1 MGDRNK
7 AWVDLLKSSN
17 TAPIIPKT
25 NKYQSDFFEHKFNA
39 SFLKLIQLKG
49 CHFEKDTCNSSVLF
63 SPELNSFQKNFI
75 YRPFSFGPHQELGW
89 VVLGPE
95 MMADLLHHL
104 LGGSPK
110 VQPLPLQHE
119 PTKVERR
126 TLENIN
132 GPLALSLR
140 EGLKGLLGIH
150 DCEMGAD
157 WDELGL
163 NNQLKKGGSYFRET
177 LTYTNST
184 TLRMDIF
191 LKVEAF
197 NPSQI

>member
-1 MGDRNK
+1 MADRNK
-7 AWVDLLKSSN
+7 AWIDLLKSSN

-39 SFLKLIQLKG
+39 SFLKLLQLKG
-49 CHFEKDTCNSSVLF
+49 CHFEKENCESSVLF
-63 SPELNSFQKNFI
+63 SPELNTFQSHFL
-75 YRPFSFGPHQELGW
+75 YRPFSFGPHQDLGW
-89 VVLGPE
+89 VLFGPE
-95 MMADLLHHL
+95 IMAELLHHL

-110 VQPLPLQHE
+110 VQPLPLQHV
-119 PTKVERR
+119 PTRVERK
-126 TLENIN
+126 TLANIN

-150 DCEMGAD
+150 DCVIGED

-177 LTYTNST
+177 LTYKGSSL
-184 TLRMDIF
+184 LRMDIF
-191 LKVEAF
+191 LKVDSF
-197 NPSQI
+197 QP